1 MKISD
6 NPVQFHSIFDFKV
19 YICALCSM
27 FMFAFFS
34 CSLSTCRVGLYKIN
48 TVILPQGLDMKNI
61 SFQKQ
66 IKKISMKNNVGIV

>member
-1 MKISD
+1 MCLVFD
-6 NPVQFHSIFDFKV
+6 VQ
-19 YICALCSM
+19 

-34 CSLSTCRVGLYKIN
+34 CSLRSCRVGLYKIN

-66 IKKISMKNNVGIV
+66 IKKMSMKNNVGIV

>member
-1 MKISD
+1 MFD
-6 NPVQFHSIFDFKV
+6 VQ
-19 YICALCSM
+19 

-34 CSLSTCRVGLYKIN
+34 CSLSSCREGLYKIN
-48 TVILPQGLDMKNI
+48 TVIHVLPQGLDMKNI